1 MAKII
6 VEVCQ
11 NHKGDRT
18 LLARMIAAAAENGAD
33 FVKMQSIF
41 SEDLTKRAQFEEG
54 ENAPDG
60 AVRAIKRPYAPEHER
75 LSKLDL
81 TIDDHLFFIEEC
93 KRNGIAP
100 LTTIFARGRIQ
111 EIAALPWPEKIVKVA
126 SYDCPN
132 IPFMRELC
140 KHFDYIIVSTGAS
153 YDEEIER
160 SAELIKDL
168 GKKLTLLHCVT
179 SYPNTL
185 PMANLKRME
194 WLRTHADETGWSDHT
209 LIERDGLIAA
219 KAALALGADFIERH
233 FTVLPATETK
243 DGPISITPELLRE
256 LSDFRNLSR
265 AQQEAVLNAEYPRW
279 REELLGSEK
288 RKITHTE
295 KLNRDYYRGRF
306 ASRRADGSYFHNWD
320 EQ

>member
-111 EIAALPWPEKIVKVA
+111 EIAALPWPEKIIKVA

-132 IPFMRELC
+132 LPFLRDLC
-140 KHFDYIIVSTGAS
+140 EHFNHIIVSTGAS

-160 SAELIKDL
+160 ASELIKGF

-185 PMANLKRME
+185 PMANLKRIE
-194 WLRTHADETGWSDHT
+194 WLRTHAGETGWSDHT
-209 LIERDGLIAA
+209 LVEHDGLIAA
-219 KAALALGADFIERH
+219 KAALAFGADFIERH

-243 DGPISITPELLRE
+243 DGPISITPELLHE

-265 AQQEAVLNAEYPRW
+265 AQQEATLNAEHPRW
-279 REELLGSEK
+279 REEVLGTAQREL
-288 RKITHTE
+288 THTE

-306 ASRRADGSYFHNWD
+306 ASRRADGSYFYNW
-320 EQ
+320 ESC